1 MGDAARSRRAA
12 HGSKR
17 PTGESARFARQCARH
32 KHTST
37 QAREHGSTIARPFL
51 TMARRRAN
59 VARGSRQPGES
70 GRRSERGLRRAAR
83 ESRRNRDW
91 RQPRRSRA
99 FALRNDNR
107 NRTRIVI

>member
-1 MGDAARSRRAA
+1 MGDAARPRRAA

-32 KHTST
+32 K
-37 QAREHGSTIARPFL
+37 HGSTIARPFL

-107 NRTRIVI
+107 NRTQIVI